1 MATGN
6 CQYTQ
11 QTTTKLPLAQNL
23 VWGFF
28 SFADAFEHSGA
39 PASFQRLMDKVPFL
53 YRNNRYLLVIQ
64 NYFTKWAEAIPLL
77 DQTVDQITK
86 DLTKVF
92 TTFGVPDILHSN
104 QGGILKVLY
113 SAKPWIHLES
123 RN

>member
-1 MATGN
+1 MPFG
-6 CQYTQ
+6 
-11 QTTTKLPLAQNL
+11 
-23 VWGFF
+23 
-28 SFADAFEHSGA
+28 HSGA
-39 PASFQRLMDKVPFL
+39 PASFQRLMDKVHFL

-86 DLTKVF
+86 ELTKVF
-92 TTFGVPDILHSN
+92 TTFGVPEILHSN